1 MSFSKSC
8 TERCGNGCKGWL
20 ELTERGERCG
30 GIGVGG
36 IGNGLAMPESGLT
49 ADVAV
54 ELVVSVLGETRNA
67 AAMGGSA
74 DVVEV
79 GDAPKS

>member
-30 GIGVGG
+30 GVGVGG

-54 ELVVSVLGETRNA
+54 ELVMCVLGETRDA
-67 AAMGGSA
+67 AAMDGRGV
-74 DVVEV
+74 VVEV
-79 GDAPKS
+79 GDVPKS